1 MKEFALNDVLKELKS
16 KAKPDQLEGMKRFAL
31 NGEKRLGVSVP
42 DMRGLSKKIG
52 KDHKLALELWA
63 TGIPEAMLNGL
74 QRTR

>member
-1 MKEFALNDVLKELKS
+1 
-16 KAKPDQLEGMKRFAL
+16 MKRFAL